1 MTHDTSSEFARAT
14 AVERNGDHS
23 FTADL
28 DAGWKVAGAVNGG
41 YLLGVAGRALRD
53 LRPTTPDPLVIS
65 TFYLGPSREGPVD
78 ITTRT
83 LREGRSTA
91 NYGIELSQNGAP
103 TIAAMATM
111 GNLGELPDDVA
122 TTATPPQMPPPEEC
136 ISVAEASEDFKNA
149 APIIDRFDMR
159 LDPATAGFA
168 VGKPSGRGLLQGW
181 IRLVDGTDPEP
192 LSLLTFLDAF
202 PPVMFDLGRFNWA
215 PTMELTAHVR
225 ALPAPGWI
233 GARISTKNI
242 AGGMF
247 EEDCDLWDSSGRL
260 VAQSRQ
266 LARQPRG

>member
-1 MTHDTSSEFARAT
+1 MSQTTTSEYARAT
-14 AVERNGDHS
+14 AVERQS
-23 FTADL
+23 ETTFTAEL

-41 YLLGVAGRALRD
+41 YLLGIVGRALRD
-53 LRPTTPDPLVIS
+53 VNAATPDPLVIS
-65 TFYLGPSREGPVD
+65 AFYLGPSAEGPVD

-91 NYGIELSQNGAP
+91 SYGIGLSQNGAP
-103 TIAAMATM
+103 TISAMATM
-111 GNLGELPDDVA
+111 GNLGALPDDVA
-122 TTATPPQMPPPEEC
+122 TSAEPLNLPPPDEC
-136 ISVAEASEDFKNA
+136 ISVAEASDDFHQV

-168 VGKPSGRGLLQGW
+168 VGEPSGRGLLQGW
-181 IRLVDGTDPEP
+181 IRLIDGTDPDP
-192 LSLLTFLDAF
+192 LSLLTFLDSF

-215 PTMELTAHVR
+215 PTMELTAHLR

-233 GARISTKNI
+233 GAKIFTRNI

-247 EEDCDLWDSSGRL
+247 EEDCELWDSTGRL

-266 LARQPRG
+266 LARQPRD